1 MVDALKSILGFF
13 ETLLDFV
20 GFLISGLAELLLMIP
35 SAFTMLTYS
44 IGFCLLFCWHLL
56 LLLLRFLLC
65 FSLSIVRGC
74 LRDFV

>member
-20 GFLISGLAELLLMIP
+20 CFLIEGLAELLLMIP

-44 IGFCLLFCWHLL
+44 IGFLPSVLLAFA
-56 LLLLRFLLC
+56 
-65 FSLSIVRGC
+65 SIAITISIVFLIINR
-74 LRDFV
+74 

>member
-20 GFLISGLAELLLMIP
+20 GFLIQGLAELLLMIP

-44 IGFCLLFCWHLL
+44 IGFLPSVLLAFA
-56 LLLLRFLLC
+56 
-65 FSLSIVRGC
+65 SVAITISIVFLIINR
-74 LRDFV
+74 

>member
-20 GFLISGLAELLLMIP
+20 GFLIEGLGELLLMIP

-44 IGFCLLFCWHLL
+44 IGFLPSVLLAFA
-56 LLLLRFLLC
+56 
-65 FSLSIVRGC
+65 SIAITVSIVFLIVNR
-74 LRDFV
+74 

>member
-1 MVDALKSILGFF
+1 MIDALKSILGFF

-44 IGFCLLFCWHLL
+44 IGFLPSVLLAFA
-56 LLLLRFLLC
+56 
-65 FSLSIVRGC
+65 SIAITISIVFLIVNR
-74 LRDFV
+74 

>member
-1 MVDALKSILGFF
+1 MVGALKSILGFF

-44 IGFCLLFCWHLL
+44 IGFLPSVLLAFA
-56 LLLLRFLLC
+56 
-65 FSLSIVRGC
+65 SIAITISIVFLIVNR
-74 LRDFV
+74 

>member
-20 GFLISGLAELLLMIP
+20 GFLLEGLAELLLMIP

-44 IGFCLLFCWHLL
+44 IGFLPSVLLAFA
-56 LLLLRFLLC
+56 
-65 FSLSIVRGC
+65 SVAITISIVFLIINR
-74 LRDFV
+74 

>member
-20 GFLISGLAELLLMIP
+20 GFLIEGLAELLLMIP

-44 IGFCLLFCWHLL
+44 LGFLPSVLLAFA
-56 LLLLRFLLC
+56 
-65 FSLSIVRGC
+65 SIAITISIVFLIVNR
-74 LRDFV
+74 

>member
-20 GFLISGLAELLLMIP
+20 GFLIEGLAELLLMIP

-44 IGFCLLFCWHLL
+44 IGFLPSVLLAFA
-56 LLLLRFLLC
+56 
-65 FSLSIVRGC
+65 SVAITISIVFLIIDR
-74 LRDFV
+74 

>member
-20 GFLISGLAELLLMIP
+20 GFLIEGLAELLLMIP

-44 IGFCLLFCWHLL
+44 IGFLPSVLLAFAAVAITI
-56 LLLLRFLLC
+56 
-65 FSLSIVRGC
+65 SIVFLIVNR
-74 LRDFV
+74 